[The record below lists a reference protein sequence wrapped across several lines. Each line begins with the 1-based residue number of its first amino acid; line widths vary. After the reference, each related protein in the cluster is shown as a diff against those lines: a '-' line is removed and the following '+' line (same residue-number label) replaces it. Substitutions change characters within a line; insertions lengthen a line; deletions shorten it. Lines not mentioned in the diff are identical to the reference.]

1 MHDVRMCLGYTKAT
15 MTDVLSVAFT
25 PTDEV
30 KGGQTRSKIT
40 PRCNERV
47 QAKFRLH
54 DILLYLGYTKTPMTD
69 VLAVAFTPTD
79 EVK

>member
-1 MHDVRMCLGYTKAT
+1 
-15 MTDVLSVAFT
+15 MTP

-40 PRCNERV
+40 PRCNGRV

-54 DILLYLGYTKTPMTD
+54 DVPLYLDYTKTPMTD
-69 VLAVAFTPTD
+69 VLAVAFTPTG
-79 EVK
+79 EVKRGHERQFSGLNYCSFSDLK